1 MNSELYRLLMEYDG
15 LDDDFINRAFEIIMK
30 EEKGLEPF
38 VLDFDIKVEDNPRL
52 GSYNNETRQIL
63 VNPENI
69 KEFPDVSNK
78 KLLALNVLRHEI
90 EHARNLQRL
99 YEFRSD
105 IESTVVKYSLMEYAI
120 DHRMA
125 PITSFDQIDAFGM
138 AYRKIENYQI
148 DPGERLADIKAWRY
162 LVNLL
167 KNQRR
172 TDDLLEARKQLYYA
186 YIRGYVSNGWYLNA
200 PTYEYLLKMGLY
212 HEYYLFKKR
221 VEEKQYVLDTRLM
234 CGLPLVYGDEYDK
247 EILRKVKLQKRKQTK

>member
-1 MNSELYRLLMEYDG
+1 MNSELYHLLMEYEG

-30 EEKGLEPF
+30 DEKELEPYI
-38 VLDFDIKVEDNPRL
+38 LDFEVKVEDNPRL
-52 GSYNNETRQIL
+52 GSYNNETKEIH
-63 VNPENI
+63 VNPDNI
-69 KEFPDVSNK
+69 RTFEGVTNK

-105 IESTVVKYSLMEYAI
+105 IESTIVKYSLMEYAI
-120 DHRMA
+120 DHKLA
-125 PITSFDQIDAFGM
+125 PITSFDQIDPFGM
-138 AYRKIENYQI
+138 AYRKKENYQI

-172 TDDLLEARKQLYYA
+172 TNDLLEARRSLYYA
-186 YIRGYVSNGWYLNA
+186 YIRGYENNGWYLNA

-221 VEEKQYVLDTRLM
+221 VEEKQYAVDSRLM
-234 CGLPLVYGDEYDK
+234 YGLPLVYGDEYDK

>member
-90 EHARNLQRL
+90 EHARSLQRL

-148 DPGERLADIKAWRY
+148 DEIFNHIMRSSDCKY
-162 LVNLL
+162 
-167 KNQRR
+167 KNKLGQ
-172 TDDLLEARKQLYYA
+172 TALSMAKLTGNTKIA
-186 YIRGYVSNGWYLNA
+186 
-200 PTYEYLLKMGLY
+200 
-212 HEYYLFKKR
+212 
-221 VEEKQYVLDTRLM
+221 EKIESV
-234 CGLPLVYGDEYDK
+234 CK
-247 EILRKVKLQKRKQTK
+247 